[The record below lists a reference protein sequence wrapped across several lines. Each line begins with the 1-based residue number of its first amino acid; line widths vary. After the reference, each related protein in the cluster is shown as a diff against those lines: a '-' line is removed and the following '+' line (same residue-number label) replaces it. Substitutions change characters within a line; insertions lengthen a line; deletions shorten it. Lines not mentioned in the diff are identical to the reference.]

1 MRFSQI
7 KINRAGYTLV
17 EMAIVIVIIGVLAAI
32 VIPAFGGFLRSTRFQ
47 GAQNQ
52 LVTDIY
58 FARSLAVARHRTF
71 VIQFANNQ
79 YQVVDTSNGSVA
91 RTTNAPQGVTFAAT
105 ADPNFY
111 AWGLAD
117 PVDITLTGTAQA
129 SVFNL
134 LPTGTVR
141 HGS

>member
-1 MRFSQI
+1 M
-7 KINRAGYTLV
+7 
-17 EMAIVIVIIGVLAAI
+17 
-32 VIPAFGGFLRSTRFQ
+32 VIPAFSGFLRSTRFQ

-52 LVTDIY
+52 LMTDIY
-58 FARSLAVARHRTF
+58 FARSLAVARHRTYA
-71 VIQFANNQ
+71 IQFNAGT
-79 YQVVDTSNGSVA
+79 YRVVDTSNGTVE
-91 RTTNAPQGVTFAAT
+91 RTTNAPRGVTFAST

-117 PVDITLTGTAQA
+117 AVDITLTGSNQT
-129 SVFNL
+129 SVLNL